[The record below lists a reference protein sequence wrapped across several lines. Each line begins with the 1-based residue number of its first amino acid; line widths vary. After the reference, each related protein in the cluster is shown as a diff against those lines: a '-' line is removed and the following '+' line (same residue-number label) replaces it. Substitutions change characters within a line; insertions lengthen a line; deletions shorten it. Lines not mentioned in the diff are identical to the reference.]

1 MWIWGLDSHDRFWV
15 FCAYFHIVS
24 GREEWLP
31 LALIYHL
38 TMRWSR
44 VSAPQVFDPGFGPRF
59 RTRGVQKQGFGT
71 PPRGGSRIWGFLGA
85 PEVQTRRGEGNF
97 LGLNSD

>member
-71 PPRGGSRIWGFLGA
+71 PPGGGPESGVFLVL
-85 PEVQTRRGEGNF
+85 PRSKLGEGRVIF
-97 LGLNSD
+97 WG